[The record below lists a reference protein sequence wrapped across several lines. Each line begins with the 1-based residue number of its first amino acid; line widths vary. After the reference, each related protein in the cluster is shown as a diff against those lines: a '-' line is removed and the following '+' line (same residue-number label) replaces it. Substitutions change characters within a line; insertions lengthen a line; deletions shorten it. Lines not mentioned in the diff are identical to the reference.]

1 MRIQFAIK
9 GQLGIINELILVFL
23 IFLYQTPP
31 LSSIE
36 WLSVVL
42 PWSGKL
48 FIHNLDENNMQIW
61 VRIGQQQLL
70 VATGMYGVLGKYE
83 NFSFL

>member
-9 GQLGIINELILVFL
+9 GKLGIINELILIFL

-42 PWSGKL
+42 PWSVK
-48 FIHNLDENNMQIW
+48 FCIHNLGENNMQI
-61 VRIGQQQLL
+61 
-70 VATGMYGVLGKYE
+70 
-83 NFSFL
+83 

>member
-9 GQLGIINELILVFL
+9 GQLGIINELILIFL

-42 PWSGKL
+42 SWRVKFYLLDSRLHILGQSYRYSGIYL
-48 FIHNLDENNMQIW
+48 CAFSENISYT
-61 VRIGQQQLL
+61 VHR
-70 VATGMYGVLGKYE
+70 
-83 NFSFL
+83 

>member
-9 GQLGIINELILVFL
+9 GQLGIINELILIFL

-42 PWSGKL
+42 SWSVKF
-48 FIHNLDENNMQIW
+48 FIHNLGENNMQTW

-70 VATGMYGVLGKYE
+70 VATVMYGVLGKYE
-83 NFSFL
+83 KFSFL